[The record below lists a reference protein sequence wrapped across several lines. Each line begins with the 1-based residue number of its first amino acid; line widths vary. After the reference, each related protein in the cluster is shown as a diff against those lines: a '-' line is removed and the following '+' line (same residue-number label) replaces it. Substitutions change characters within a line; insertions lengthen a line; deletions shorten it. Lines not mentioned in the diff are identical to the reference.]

1 MCLFIF
7 NVYNGLKK
15 IPIEFSKDLKAS
27 HSASIKTPLPLS
39 STEKL
44 NMKRKEVKWWSSIHS
59 DDNMNEIFLSS
70 HHLLSARMI
79 HLLECAWKLFL
90 RYHTTTTW
98 TSAARSTLRK
108 NGMKVDERIVDET
121 GMRKV
126 WMRWGWMFSLSCSFP
141 LPICVCGAFF
151 CPRFIASC
159 S

>member
-1 MCLFIF
+1 MSNMHFYLKIIFHVFILSLFIF

-15 IPIEFSKDLKAS
+15 IPIEFSKDFKAS

-70 HHLLSARMI
+70 HHSLSARMI

-90 RYHTTTTW
+90 QYHTTTTW
-98 TSAARSTLRK
+98 TSAAWSTLRK
-108 NGMKVDERIVDET
+108 KWHESRWTNSGWNRNEESMNEMGMDV
-121 GMRKV
+121 
-126 WMRWGWMFSLSCSFP
+126 
-141 LPICVCGAFF
+141 
-151 CPRFIASC
+151 
-159 S
+159 